1 MPRASGTTGARSD
14 KPQRFRRADRLKKRY
29 EFRQAQL
36 SGRRIHTPHF
46 LIVVQPNAL
55 QNTRLGIT
63 VTKKVG
69 TAVQRN
75 RIKRVVREVFR
86 RNRHLFPAGHD
97 LVFIAKRGSTD
108 IEYGALLNELE
119 LAARKLQPETAR

>member
-1 MPRASGTTGARSD
+1 MTGAPSD
-14 KPQRFRRADRLKKRY
+14 KPQRFRRGDRLKKRY

-46 LIVVQPNAL
+46 LILVHPNAL

-86 RNRHLFPAGHD
+86 RNRSLFPPSHD
-97 LVFIAKRGSTD
+97 LVFIAKRGSTGID
-108 IEYGALLNELE
+108 YGSLLSELQRAAKKLRPE
-119 LAARKLQPETAR
+119 AAR

>member
-1 MPRASGTTGARSD
+1 MPRASGTKGASGGGA
-14 KPQRFRRADRLKKRY
+14 QRFSHADRLKKRH
-29 EFRQAQL
+29 EFRRVQL

-55 QNTRLGIT
+55 HNTRLGIT

-86 RNRHLFPAGHD
+86 RNRSLFPAGFD
-97 LVFIAKRGSTD
+97 VVFIAKRDAAGVDYDGVLAEVERASRR
-108 IEYGALLNELE
+108 
-119 LAARKLQPETAR
+119 LAAEGAR

>member
-1 MPRASGTTGARSD
+1 MPPVSGSTGAPSGGA
-14 KPQRFRRADRLKKRY
+14 QRFARADRLKKRY
-29 EFRQAQL
+29 EFRRVQL

-46 LIVVQPNAL
+46 LIVVQPNEL
-55 QNTRLGIT
+55 DNTRLGIT

-86 RNRHLFPAGHD
+86 RNRSLFPESHD
-97 LVFIAKRGSTD
+97 IVFIAKRNAAGIDYDT
-108 IEYGALLNELE
+108 ALGELQR
-119 LAARKLQPETAR
+119 ATRKLRAEASR

>member
-1 MPRASGTTGARSD
+1 MPRASATMTTPDDPA
-14 KPQRFRRADRLKKRY
+14 QRFRPDDRIRKRY
-29 EFRQAQL
+29 EFRRAQL

-55 QNTRLGIT
+55 HNTRLGIT

-86 RNRHLFPAGHD
+86 RNRSLFPPAHD
-97 LVFIAKRGSTD
+97 LVFIAKRGAAGIDYHS
-108 IEYGALLNELE
+108 LLQELQ
-119 LAARKLQPETAR
+119 LAAKKLHPKASP